1 MRLLHVFAAAHVVL
15 ITAML
20 ALVSCVSTSPRFP
33 STVTK
38 QPPQMPVPLW
48 ETFLSIYQEPYV
60 LHEND
65 CSNKAAKYLRA
76 LDEAGYTA
84 ALVIIKSH
92 VAMAQAAASE
102 NPDEVLVHHVVVRVT
117 FQDGAVYYDPT
128 ANAGSRDLDF
138 FGVYCFEMDYEQLKK
153 TKNPHWKSEFRIND

>member
-1 MRLLHVFAAAHVVL
+1 MRLLHVFAAAHVIL

-20 ALVSCVSTSPRFP
+20 ALVSCKTTSRPFP
-33 STVTK
+33 STITK
-38 QPPQMPVPLW
+38 MPPQMPVPLW
-48 ETFLSIYQEPYV
+48 ETFLGIYQEPYI

-92 VAMAQAAASE
+92 VALAAAAASE
-102 NPDEVLVHHVVVRVT
+102 NPEDELIHHVVVRVT
-117 FQDGAVYYDPT
+117 FQNGSVYYDPT
-128 ANAGSRDLDF
+128 ANAGSEDLDF
-138 FGVYCFEMDYEQLKK
+138 FGIYCFEMDYEQIRN
-153 TKNPHWKSEFRIND
+153 TKDPHWKSEFRIND